1 MAADVC
7 VPEKT
12 ECTEERAHA
21 YGLMADAVSK
31 LSSVAGIDAEA
42 PRLILVKGMAHAFG
56 MRLLNA
62 SKYDAR
68 YGTLHLDELYVDDF
82 HTALGVAQHN
92 LNILYSSSRS
102 LAHEFNGKRL
112 TADMLSAAAPAL
124 FAYYYQFRGLPE
136 ASRTLAVVSM
146 LDTPGG
152 SLFEAYDALRS
163 SFILPWG
170 IDGNVAFQ
178 HSALALYLM
187 HNGFDFS
194 RTFRAIFG
202 EGQKQLLEDLVAY
215 VKQKAYTDICAE
227 MRVAGLL
234 RGLGQADARP

>member
-68 YGTLHLDELYVDDF
+68 YGTLHLDEL
-82 HTALGVAQHN
+82 
-92 LNILYSSSRS
+92 
-102 LAHEFNGKRL
+102 
-112 TADMLSAAAPAL
+112 
-124 FAYYYQFRGLPE
+124 
-136 ASRTLAVVSM
+136 
-146 LDTPGG
+146 
-152 SLFEAYDALRS
+152 
-163 SFILPWG
+163 
-170 IDGNVAFQ
+170 
-178 HSALALYLM
+178 
-187 HNGFDFS
+187 
-194 RTFRAIFG
+194 
-202 EGQKQLLEDLVAY
+202 
-215 VKQKAYTDICAE
+215 
-227 MRVAGLL
+227 
-234 RGLGQADARP
+234 